1 MNLVSEYWC
10 SPAWPKWKRMV
21 LGDRLRFAMLAP
33 SLNHCETKSVSHTQN
48 CIISKWET
56 EPEELRQTEIPISFS
71 VI

>member
-1 MNLVSEYWC
+1 
-10 SPAWPKWKRMV
+10 MV